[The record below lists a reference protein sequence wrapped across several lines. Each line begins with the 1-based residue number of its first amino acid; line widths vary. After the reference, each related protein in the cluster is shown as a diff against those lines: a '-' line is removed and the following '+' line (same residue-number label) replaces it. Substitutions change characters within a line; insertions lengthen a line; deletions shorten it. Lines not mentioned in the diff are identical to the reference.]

1 MYRLIRLYNQNRA
14 KIWFMVIIIVFIIS
28 LIQILNYFA
37 KISNEEKVNNEMEN
51 KETTYN
57 NVVSYDKQSESIISN
72 TKLSE
77 ESKNKYGQLL
87 DDFFTK
93 CVNHMPEQAYELLSE
108 DIKDNMYQSE
118 GLFENLYYQNRFDGN
133 KQYSFQLWMNND
145 NRYTYLVKVY
155 DNMLATGKSSDDE
168 YIEDY
173 VTVVEEN
180 GKYVLNINSYIGKEE
195 INAFAKNDEISIKVT
210 NGYIYKDYEIF
221 DIVIKN
227 NTDNKILL
235 DSKEN
240 IKTIYVS
247 DNINNKY
254 EAVLSE
260 NKDKDLI
267 FDRNETKN
275 ISIKFNIIRRENMK
289 IKNMG
294 FSDIVTNYEEYM
306 SNNEDKNVV
315 DLEIKF

>member
-1 MYRLIRLYNQNRA
+1 MDIYIKIMRFLI
-14 KIWFMVIIIVFIIS
+14 
-28 LIQILNYFA
+28 
-37 KISNEEKVNNEMEN
+37 
-51 KETTYN
+51 
-57 NVVSYDKQSESIISN
+57 
-72 TKLSE
+72 
-77 ESKNKYGQLL
+77 
-87 DDFFTK
+87 
-93 CVNHMPEQAYELLSE
+93 
-108 DIKDNMYQSE
+108 
-118 GLFENLYYQNRFDGN
+118 
-133 KQYSFQLWMNND
+133 
-145 NRYTYLVKVY
+145 
-155 DNMLATGKSSDDE
+155 
-168 YIEDY
+168 
-173 VTVVEEN
+173 
-180 GKYVLNINSYIGKEE
+180 
-195 INAFAKNDEISIKVT
+195 
-210 NGYIYKDYEIF
+210 
-221 DIVIKN
+221 N

-294 FSDIVTNYEEYM
+294 FSDIVTNYEEYR

-315 DLEIKF
+315 ELEIKF